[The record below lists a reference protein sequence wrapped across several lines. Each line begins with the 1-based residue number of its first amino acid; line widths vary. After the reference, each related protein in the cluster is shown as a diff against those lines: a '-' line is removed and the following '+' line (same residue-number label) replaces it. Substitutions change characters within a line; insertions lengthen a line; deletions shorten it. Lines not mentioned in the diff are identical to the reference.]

1 MYLQNYMAGNSHWSD
16 GCTHSVLV
24 CCLRLCMF
32 SVRCLDKSQLMK
44 KIKIT
49 IVVMY
54 SNDIF
59 KSSDLFRY
67 SNFEQQNE
75 TTCSTCY
82 TKINLTYY
90 NDHQEIS
97 HKINVSFLKCSISV
111 IKLSFMIN
119 RISYTVRLN
128 SCI

>member
-67 SNFEQQNE
+67 SNFEQKNE

-90 NDHQEIS
+90 NDH
-97 HKINVSFLKCSISV
+97 
-111 IKLSFMIN
+111 
-119 RISYTVRLN
+119 
-128 SCI
+128 

>member
-1 MYLQNYMAGNSHWSD
+1 MNY
-16 GCTHSVLV
+16 THVLTELHGWKLPLV
-24 CCLRLCMF
+24 RWLHTLCACVLPAAVHIF
-32 SVRCLDKSQLMK
+32 CALSGQEPADE

-90 NDHQEIS
+90 NDH
-97 HKINVSFLKCSISV
+97 
-111 IKLSFMIN
+111 
-119 RISYTVRLN
+119 
-128 SCI
+128 